1 MSGKVLTMYLMD
13 GDPIGRIK
21 CKIANWTG
29 IVYKIPRISIDNCDD
44 IQELTQSG
52 VYLLFGTDKDENTVV
67 YIGQAGNRK
76 NGRGLLQRICEPHN
90 SIDYW
95 SEVIILTTGDG
106 SFGPTEISYL
116 ENRLFNMARK
126 AGRYDVKNS
135 NDPNPGNVTEEKEC
149 ELEEFIN
156 YARIASV
163 TLCGVEATPSATIPL
178 SAANT
183 TMRVF
188 SMRLH
193 TRSVIPAS
201 RTEISSSAPRLP
213 GGFASLLCLSFAA
226 AFAAESAGR
235 MRESNAFSSVSFI
248 SSIHCIYFA
257 YHELFAQ
264 KAVFNQPSN
273 GRRGSPQAV
282 RIDVITPACVTTAA
296 SPIWFFIISRMTRS
310 SPSTTR
316 APKAFGSS
324 APSGTVF
331 CALSIQL
338 R

>member
-1 MSGKVLTMYLMD
+1 MD

-126 AGRYDVKNS
+126 AGRYDVKIVTTRIRETLPKRKNVSLKNS
-135 NDPNPGNVTEEKEC
+135 SIMQG
-149 ELEEFIN
+149 
-156 YARIASV
+156 S
-163 TLCGVEATPSATIPL
+163 L
-178 SAANT
+178 SA
-183 TMRVF
+183 
-188 SMRLH
+188 
-193 TRSVIPAS
+193 
-201 RTEISSSAPRLP
+201 
-213 GGFASLLCLSFAA
+213 
-226 AFAAESAGR
+226 
-235 MRESNAFSSVSFI
+235 
-248 SSIHCIYFA
+248 
-257 YHELFAQ
+257 Q
-264 KAVFNQPSN
+264 
-273 GRRGSPQAV
+273 
-282 RIDVITPACVTTAA
+282 
-296 SPIWFFIISRMTRS
+296 
-310 SPSTTR
+310 
-316 APKAFGSS
+316 
-324 APSGTVF
+324 
-331 CALSIQL
+331 
-338 R
+338 

>member
-156 YARIASV
+156 YARIAV
-163 TLCGVEATPSATIPL
+163 GAIGH
-178 SAANT
+178 
-183 TMRVF
+183 RVLN
-188 SMRLH
+188 RLH
-193 TRSVIPAS
+193 CRRKAETVSRSFTWNI
-201 RTEISSSAPRLP
+201 REQLQKDSAQARDLW
-213 GGFASLLCLSFAA
+213 FLRAA
-226 AFAAESAGR
+226 R
-235 MRESNAFSSVSFI
+235 
-248 SSIHCIYFA
+248 
-257 YHELFAQ
+257 
-264 KAVFNQPSN
+264 
-273 GRRGSPQAV
+273 
-282 RIDVITPACVTTAA
+282 
-296 SPIWFFIISRMTRS
+296 
-310 SPSTTR
+310 
-316 APKAFGSS
+316 
-324 APSGTVF
+324 
-331 CALSIQL
+331 
-338 R
+338 